1 MNSHHSNTFSLFYWI
16 PSYLLIC
23 YVHFSE
29 FDLKLRQQPKQSRM
43 CGVGEKADR
52 RPIDPPPILQLRVV
66 NHSQNSEDHTKTTS
80 FLQNPY
86 YFVYAS
92 LVSPESGQ
100 ELHLLRDGRTRATT
114 GSVVSSLYHLKD
126 IDNTDG
132 GFFVFPDLSVRTEG
146 SYRLKFSLFEIVSGK
161 VYHCRSIYS
170 NPFIVYS
177 AKRFPGM
184 EESTFLSRSFA
195 DQGLKIRIRK
205 EVRVR

>member
-1 MNSHHSNTFSLFYWI
+1 
-16 PSYLLIC
+16 
-23 YVHFSE
+23 
-29 FDLKLRQQPKQSRM
+29 
-43 CGVGEKADR
+43 
-52 RPIDPPPILQLRVV
+52 
-66 NHSQNSEDHTKTTS
+66 
-80 FLQNPY
+80 LQNPY

-92 LVSPESGQ
+92 LVSPDSG
-100 ELHLLRDGRTRATT
+100 EEIHLLRDGRTRATT

-146 SYRLKFSLFEIVSGK
+146 IYRLKFSLFEIVSGK
-161 VYHCRSIYS
+161 VYHCRSICS
-170 NPFIVYS
+170 DPFIVYS